1 MDIVEKEV
9 DKLYRDQF
17 GKMLSSLLRFSGDID
32 LEAAEDI
39 VQDTFSAA
47 LVSWR
52 KDGLPGNPAG
62 WLFKVS
68 RNRALNKIKESK
80 RFSRE
85 SGELSVDGGEDGAR
99 AGNIHPNDPV
109 LDYVPIEDEQLILL
123 FACAHPDLAPKIQ
136 VAISLKYVVNLKVE
150 SIAKILGLTI
160 DGVDKML
167 LRARQKIRDERIL
180 FHAPSAAALE
190 PRLDSVHKVLYL
202 IFNEGYKTSWG
213 KELIR
218 EELCEEAL
226 IMTRTLAQSMV
237 SNEET
242 RALYALMLFNA
253 ARIRARYGRNGE
265 LLDLEEQDRTVWD
278 RDLIRLAMVNLES
291 VHGAGINSYY
301 CEAAIAGLHCAAD
314 SWKSTNWKSIIQ
326 IYERLLQLQANPF
339 VELSY
344 AIALHYGGSS
354 GKALEILHELEKQVF
369 LGQYY
374 LLHASLGRI
383 YAAEGK
389 KGLAKKYLEN
399 TLRLTNAP
407 DEIEFV
413 QRLIRKVE

>member
-1 MDIVEKEV
+1 MDVRTDIVEREV

-17 GKMLSSLLRFSGDID
+17 GKMLSSLLRFSEDID

-80 RFSRE
+80 RFSRKG
-85 SGELSVDGGEDGAR
+85 GELSAVGGESGVSSEDGTSDPDAYKSR
-99 AGNIHPNDPV
+99 AF
-109 LDYVPIEDEQLILL
+109 PIEDEQLILL

-226 IMTRTLAQSMV
+226 IMTRALAQSMV
-237 SNEET
+237 SSEET

-253 ARIRARYGRNGE
+253 ARIKARFGRNGE
-265 LLDLEEQDRTVWD
+265 LLDLEEQDRTLWD

-301 CEAAIAGLHCAAD
+301 CEAAIAGLH
-314 SWKSTNWKSIIQ
+314 
-326 IYERLLQLQANPF
+326 
-339 VELSY
+339 
-344 AIALHYGGSS
+344 
-354 GKALEILHELEKQVF
+354 
-369 LGQYY
+369 
-374 LLHASLGRI
+374 
-383 YAAEGK
+383 
-389 KGLAKKYLEN
+389 
-399 TLRLTNAP
+399 
-407 DEIEFV
+407 
-413 QRLIRKVE
+413 